1 MMNDYFVISKYH
13 SFFILTPPPP
23 RLLYSIYF
31 YTVYTR
37 EGGGMKEK
45 LTNSL
50 QISDKI
56 VRGDTAGI

>member
-1 MMNDYFVISKYH
+1 MMNDYFVMSKYH

-23 RLLYSIYF
+23 PSSSLLHLFLHRLY
-31 YTVYTR
+31 
-37 EGGGMKEK
+37 EGGEKEK